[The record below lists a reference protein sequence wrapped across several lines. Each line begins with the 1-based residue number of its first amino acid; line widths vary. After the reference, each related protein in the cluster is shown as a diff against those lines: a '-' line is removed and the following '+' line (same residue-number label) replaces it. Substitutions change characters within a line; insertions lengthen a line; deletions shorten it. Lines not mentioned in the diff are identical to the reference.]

1 MGRRNKNNNPPPPPP
16 NNELAPSTSTSNPN
30 NNPGNAQPQPPQ
42 ALQQRVNQNQN
53 VRTRFFRPYAV
64 NVPGQMRTV
73 RHPWDNRVPPYPF
86 HSQALPQ
93 MATGGPQQFSYP
105 PSPQRSGPSR
115 GSQSFIY
122 AGQFPRAFQI
132 TAAARPPPSESV
144 NFLRIAPSSSVS
156 LPSRR
161 QRGRRQSADQ
171 RRNQQA
177 ASAMSIAQLPVNEGG
192 DLTRE
197 SPELMRAPQPMAV
210 VGTSEIVRHTE
221 ARGPGTTNFMSNLR
235 LPGGEVLTVLH
246 TIEYYYSQ
254 ARPSPWAVPVP
265 GTSGEPMDIQPAAVQ
280 EHEPIFVNSI
290 STSAEQSYGSQ
301 SVEAES
307 TTDDADNGRFSGMES
322 IIGSESEYQER
333 AELPVSLDS
342 SVDES
347 APTDLSRR
355 RDGHDDQLPHEEPGR
370 DDAGSGSA
378 GPAAVRQEPL
388 RPGSALEKVAESYA
402 ERVRFGK
409 GQNAGSSATG
419 DLAARPDNQ
428 RAAASAA
435 EPARAAPDPGAAA
448 QGPST
453 AARNPDG
460 SHARRRRN
468 QAAVSPVRQQAT
480 PRAQE
485 FSVRARL

>member
-197 SPELMRAPQPMAV
+197 SPELMRAPQPMAFQENYWQVQELPVEGAQALPPPEYGLQFIPVPQNQMSHHLVGPQSQFYQMEGYQVPIYQPVVQRAV

-322 IIGSESEYQER
+322 IIGSESEYQ
-333 AELPVSLDS
+333 
-342 SVDES
+342 
-347 APTDLSRR
+347 
-355 RDGHDDQLPHEEPGR
+355 
-370 DDAGSGSA
+370 
-378 GPAAVRQEPL
+378 
-388 RPGSALEKVAESYA
+388 
-402 ERVRFGK
+402 
-409 GQNAGSSATG
+409 